1 MNLPKRHF
9 SHDRKWIVEQLGKLS
24 PAVRDKVV
32 RRYSEVYEATY
43 DKAVVCYQKDGFA
56 RREANTRLRVFVSKF
71 GASARGKTIAPPR
84 IKS

>member
-9 SHDRKWIVEQLGKLS
+9 SHDKTWIAEQLGKLN

-43 DKAVVCYQKDGFA
+43 DESVVSYQKDGFA
-56 RREANTRLRVFVSKF
+56 RREANTRLRIFVDKF
-71 GASARGKTIAPPR
+71 GASARGETKLPPR
-84 IKS
+84 RL